1 MGRNMDAIVVDT
13 EATGRECIKYLK
25 EQRFEPET
33 FIPLDSV
40 RTKPLNET
48 LREIRQ
54 PYGVKLVFDV
64 IKFEPPAIKKALL
77 YACGNALVCESTE
90 DARQVAFSG
99 NQRLKAVSLNG
110 TMFEKSGI
118 LSGGLGDLK
127 AKARRWDEKALTNLK
142 NRKEELLEELKEMQK
157 SKDVKRKESDL
168 TTIKSSIGGLENRI
182 KYSKNDYESTKE
194 KHIKANERDIMNR
207 KSELELFE
215 PRILEIQDRMEAR
228 AAQIVKIKD
237 KRNKVEDEIFADFCA
252 AIGVENIRQY
262 EEKELKSQQ
271 DRAKKRLEFEN
282 QKSRLQNQLA
292 YERFVLWKMLQIEFL
307 QLNIGFFLFTEQKSS
322 KIKAMLI

>member
-1 MGRNMDAIVVDT
+1 MNADTHMKMFVILKVMGRNMDAIVVDT

-48 LREIRQ
+48 LREIRD

-90 DARQVAFSG
+90 DARLVAFGG

-110 TMFEKSGI
+110 TMFEKSGV

-127 AKARRWDEKALTNLK
+127 AKARRWDEKSLTNLK
-142 NRKEELLEELKEMQK
+142 NRKERLLEELKEMQK

-168 TTIKSSIGGLENRI
+168 TTIKSSIDGLENRI

-237 KRNKVEDEIFADFCA
+237 KRNKVEDEIFGDFCA
-252 AIGVENIRQY
+252 AIGVDNIRQY

-282 QKSRLQNQLA
+282 HKSTLQNQLA
-292 YERFVLWKMLQIEFL
+292 YERYV
-307 QLNIGFFLFTEQKSS
+307 
-322 KIKAMLI
+322 